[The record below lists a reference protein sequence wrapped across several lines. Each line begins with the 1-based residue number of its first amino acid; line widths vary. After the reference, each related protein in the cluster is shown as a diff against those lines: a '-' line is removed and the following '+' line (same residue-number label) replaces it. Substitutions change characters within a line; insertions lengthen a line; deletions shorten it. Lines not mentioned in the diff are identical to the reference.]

1 MTKTIDLVQSIA
13 RGAEPKAAT
22 TTTPSEGGT
31 GSDTPAT
38 RRGKVFIG
46 GYFAPEV
53 ARQVRILAAEQ
64 DTTIQTLVGEALNH
78 LFATHNKPEIAP
90 RR

>member
-13 RGAEPKAAT
+13 RGAEPQAAAG
-22 TTTPSEGGT
+22 PAPDGESGRA
-31 GSDTPAT
+31 PAT